1 MMAQDLYRLIY
12 LSNNEI
18 TGDATIIQQEIR
30 QILTISRQRN
40 AEVGITGAL
49 MFNKNCFAQVLKGP
63 HDQLQETFERIQ
75 CDPRHSNV
83 IILNFESM
91 QTRHF
96 SQWSMAYVSQ
106 EAADSAQFA
115 RIQKDSGFD
124 PNQLTGERIYD
135 LLHVHLQAAEKNNS
149 NQVY

>member
-18 TGDATIIQQEIR
+18 TGGNAIIQQEIG
-30 QILTISRQRN
+30 QILTISRLRN
-40 AEVGITGAL
+40 AAVGITGAL
-49 MFNKNCFAQVLKGP
+49 MFNKNCFAQVLEGP

-83 IILNFESM
+83 IILNFETM
-91 QTRHF
+91 QARHF
-96 SQWSMAYVSQ
+96 TQWSMAYVSQ
-106 EAADSAQFA
+106 EAADSEQFA
-115 RIQKDSGFD
+115 KIQKDSGFD

-135 LLHVHLQAAEKNNS
+135 LLHVQFTGSRKKQS
-149 NQVY
+149 

>member
-49 MFNKNCFAQVLKGP
+49 MFN
-63 HDQLQETFERIQ
+63 
-75 CDPRHSNV
+75 
-83 IILNFESM
+83 
-91 QTRHF
+91 
-96 SQWSMAYVSQ
+96 
-106 EAADSAQFA
+106 
-115 RIQKDSGFD
+115 
-124 PNQLTGERIYD
+124 
-135 LLHVHLQAAEKNNS
+135 
-149 NQVY
+149 